1 MLMLLS
7 LLPPIVGALIVFR
20 MENNEKRHR
29 FTAVTVICTAILAV
43 GAAFLS
49 MLREFPSEIT
59 LLHLDDTLTLSFGAD
74 GLSLFF
80 IALVSFIWCFVQFHA
95 FGYMKHEG
103 NEGRFFGF
111 FLLTYASLIALAFAK
126 NAVTFYMCFEFM
138 SLSSMPLVLHNGT
151 EKSRM
156 AAFKYL
162 GYSTLGALMALMGFF
177 LLGAQGNDLT
187 FTPGG
192 AGLAGD
198 PKILLAAAFLIV
210 LGFGA
215 KAGMVPLQMW
225 LTEAHP
231 VAPSPASAVL
241 SGLITKAGVLAI
253 IRCTFQLF
261 GREMLRGTWVQTAI
275 LVLAIVTI
283 FTGSM
288 LAQREK
294 ILKKRMAYSTVSNV
308 SYVIFGL
315 FVMDE
320 VGLGVA
326 GAFLQIVFH
335 ALAKDALF
343 LCAGSIIFATGK
355 TRVDEL
361 RGIGKR
367 MPVTMWCF
375 AIASLSLIGIPPMG
389 GFAAK
394 WYLALGALD
403 AGSTL
408 GLVGVIVL
416 MVSALLT
423 AFYLLPIV
431 SAAFFPGRDFDA
443 GESCEVP
450 KTMLVPQIVFAGLTV
465 LLGMFPNL
473 LTAFAAVLNGWLL

>member
-20 MENNEKRHR
+20 MEDNEKRHR
-29 FTAVTVICTAILAV
+29 FTAAAVICTAILAV

-49 MLREFPSEIT
+49 MLREFPREIT
-59 LLHLDDTLTLSFGAD
+59 LLYLNDTLTLSFGAD

-103 NEGRFFGF
+103 NEGQFFGF
-111 FLLTYASLIALAFAK
+111 FLLTYAALIGLAFSA
-126 NAVTFYMCFEFM
+126 NAVTLYMCFELM
-138 SLSSMPLVLHNGT
+138 TLCSMPLVLHNGS
-151 EKSRM
+151 EQSRR
-156 AAFKYL
+156 ASFAYL
-162 GYSTLGALMALMGFF
+162 GYSTLGASLALLGFF
-177 LLGAQGNDLT
+177 ILAAQGNDLR
-187 FTPGG
+187 FVIHGG
-192 AGLAGD
+192 QLVGD
-198 PKILLAAAFLIV
+198 EKTLLVAAFLII

-241 SGLITKAGVLAI
+241 SGLITKGGVLAI

-275 LVLAIVTI
+275 LVLSIITI

-288 LAQREK
+288 LALREK
-294 ILKKRMAYSTVSNV
+294 LLKKRMAYSTISNV
-308 SYVIFGL
+308 SYVLFGL
-315 FVMDE
+315 LLMDE
-320 VGLGVA
+320 AGMGAA

-361 RGIGKR
+361 KGIGR
-367 MPVTMWCF
+367 QMPVTMWCF

-389 GFAAK
+389 GFVAK
-394 WYLALGALD
+394 YCLAMGALQT
-403 AGSTL
+403 GSTL
-408 GLVGVIVL
+408 AAVGVVVL

-431 SAAFFPGRDFDA
+431 AAAFFPGRDFEA
-443 GESCEVP
+443 GEKCEVE
-450 KTMLVPQIVFAGLTV
+450 KQMLVPPIVFSGLTV
-465 LLGMFPNL
+465 ILGMFPMG
-473 LTAFAAVLNGWLL
+473 LTAFAAIINGWLL

>member
-1 MLMLLS
+1 MLILLAV
-7 LLPPIVGALIVFR
+7 LIPVVGAVLVFRTGNESLRRRLCMASIVF
-20 MENNEKRHR
+20 
-29 FTAVTVICTAILAV
+29 AWLCASLAV
-43 GAAFLS
+43 IPGGS
-49 MLREFPSEIT
+49 DIT
-59 LLHLDDTLTLSFGAD
+59 LLRLSDTLSLRFASD

-80 IALVSFIWCFVQFHA
+80 VNLVCFIWFFVEFHA

-103 NEGRFFGF
+103 NEPQFFGF
-111 FLLTYASLIALAFAK
+111 FLLTFAALIALASAQ
-126 NAVTFYMCFEFM
+126 NAVTLYMCFELM
-138 SLSSMPLVLHNGT
+138 TLCSMPLVLHNGS
-151 EKSRM
+151 EQSRR
-156 AAFKYL
+156 ASFAYL
-162 GYSTLGALMALMGFF
+162 GYSTLGASLALLGFF
-177 LLGAQGNDLT
+177 LLAAQGNDLT
-187 FTPGG
+187 FIPSGG
-192 AGLAGD
+192 QLTGD
-198 PKILLAAAFLIV
+198 PKTLPAAAFLII

-241 SGLITKAGVLAI
+241 SGLITKGGVLAI

-261 GREMLRGTWVQTAI
+261 GREMLRGTWVQTAVLI
-275 LVLAIVTI
+275 LAILTI

-294 ILKKRMAYSTVSNV
+294 LLKKRLAYSTVSNV
-308 SYVIFGL
+308 SYVLFGL
-315 FVMDE
+315 FVFDE
-320 VGLGVA
+320 VGMGVP

-343 LCAGSIIFATGK
+343 LCAGSVIFATGK
-355 TRVDEL
+355 TKVDEL
-361 RGIGKR
+361 KGIGKQ

-375 AIASLSLIGIPPMG
+375 TIASLSLIGIPPMG
-389 GFAAK
+389 GFFAK
-394 WYLALGALD
+394 YLLAMGALNT
-403 AGSTL
+403 GTTL
-408 GLVGVIVL
+408 GLVGVAVL

-443 GESCEVP
+443 GEKCEVP

-465 LLGMFPNL
+465 LLGMFPNV
-473 LTAFAAVLNGWLL
+473 LTVFTAILDGWVL

>member
-1 MLMLLS
+1 
-7 LLPPIVGALIVFR
+7 
-20 MENNEKRHR
+20 
-29 FTAVTVICTAILAV
+29 
-43 GAAFLS
+43 
-49 MLREFPSEIT
+49 
-59 LLHLDDTLTLSFGAD
+59 
-74 GLSLFF
+74 
-80 IALVSFIWCFVQFHA
+80 
-95 FGYMKHEG
+95 
-103 NEGRFFGF
+103 
-111 FLLTYASLIALAFAK
+111 
-126 NAVTFYMCFEFM
+126 
-138 SLSSMPLVLHNGT
+138 
-151 EKSRM
+151 
-156 AAFKYL
+156 
-162 GYSTLGALMALMGFF
+162 
-177 LLGAQGNDLT
+177 
-187 FTPGG
+187 
-192 AGLAGD
+192 
-198 PKILLAAAFLIV
+198 
-210 LGFGA
+210 
-215 KAGMVPLQMW
+215 
-225 LTEAHP
+225 
-231 VAPSPASAVL
+231 
-241 SGLITKAGVLAI
+241 
-253 IRCTFQLF
+253 
-261 GREMLRGTWVQTAI
+261 
-275 LVLAIVTI
+275 
-283 FTGSM
+283 M

-320 VGLGVA
+320 LGLGVA

-343 LCAGSIIFATGK
+343 LCAGSVIFATGK

-361 RGIGKR
+361 RGIGRR

-431 SAAFFPGRDFDA
+431 AAAFFPGRDFEA

-473 LTAFAAVLNGWLL
+473 LTVFAAVLNGWLL

>member
-1 MLMLLS
+1 MLIVLS
-7 LLPPIVGALIVFR
+7 FLIPAVSAVHVFR
-20 MENNEKRHR
+20 MHDAEKRR
-29 FTAVTVICTAILAV
+29 STVIWTLIASSVLAV
-43 GAAFLS
+43 LAGIFGEALTFLPLS
-49 MLREFPSEIT
+49 
-59 LLHLDDTLTLSFGAD
+59 DTLYLRFGTD

-80 IALVSFIWCFVQFHA
+80 VTLVSFIWCLVQFHA

-103 NEGRFFGF
+103 KEEQFFGF
-111 FLLTYASLIALAFAK
+111 FLLTYAALVALAFAQ
-126 NAVTFYMCFEFM
+126 NAVTLYMCFELM
-138 SLSSMPLVLHNGT
+138 SLASMPLVLHNGT
-151 EKSRM
+151 ERSRE

-162 GYSTLGALMALMGFF
+162 GYSTLGACMALLGFF
-177 LLGAQGNDLT
+177 LLGAQGNDLS

-192 AGLAGD
+192 AKLTGD
-198 PKILLAAAFLIV
+198 PKVLLAAAFLII

-241 SGLITKAGVLAI
+241 SGLITKAGVLSI
-253 IRCTFQLF
+253 LRCAFQLF
-261 GREMLRGTWVQTAI
+261 GRGMLQGTWVQTA
-275 LVLAIVTI
+275 VLTLSIVTI

-294 ILKKRMAYSTVSNV
+294 VLKKRLAYSSVSNV

-315 FVMDE
+315 FTFE
-320 VGLGVA
+320 TFGVV

-343 LCAGSIIFATGK
+343 LCAGSVIFAVGCTK
-355 TRVDEL
+355 TDEL
-361 RGIGKR
+361 RGIGRR

-394 WYLALGALD
+394 YCLARGAL
-403 AGSTL
+403 AGGSTL
-408 GLVGVIVL
+408 GLVGLVVL
-416 MVSALLT
+416 MLSALLT

-431 SAAFFPGRDFDA
+431 AAAFFPGRDFEA
-443 GESCEVP
+443 GQPCEVP
-450 KTMLVPQIVFAGLTV
+450 KTMLVPQLVFAGLTV
-465 LLGMFPNL
+465 LLGLFPNGL
-473 LTAFAAVLNGWLL
+473 NAVFGILNGLVL

>member
-1 MLMLLS
+1 MLILLS
-7 LLPPIVGALIVFR
+7 FLIPAAAAIHVFR
-20 MENNEKRHR
+20 TEDDTKRR
-29 FTAVTVICTAILAV
+29 RLVTWSVFITALFAILA
-43 GAAFLS
+43 GLFGGEL
-49 MLREFPSEIT
+49 T
-59 LLHLDDTLTLSFGAD
+59 LLPLTEGLTLRFAAD
-74 GLSLFF
+74 GLGLFF
-80 IALVSFIWCFVQFHA
+80 IVLVSAIWCLVQFHA

-103 NEGRFFGF
+103 GETRFFGF
-111 FLLTYASLIALAFAK
+111 FLLTYAALIALALAK
-126 NAVTFYMCFEFM
+126 NAVTLYMCFELM
-138 SLSSMPLVLHNGT
+138 TLASMPMVLHNGS
-151 EKSRM
+151 EQSRR
-156 AAFKYL
+156 ASFAYL
-162 GYSTLGALMALMGFF
+162 GYSTLGASLALLGFF
-177 LLGAQGNDLT
+177 LLAAQGNDLT
-187 FTPGG
+187 FIPGCG
-192 AGLAGD
+192 QLTGD
-198 PKILLAAAFLIV
+198 PKILPAAAFLII

-241 SGLITKAGVLAI
+241 SGLITKGGVLAI

-294 ILKKRMAYSTVSNV
+294 LLKKRLAYSTVSNV
-308 SYVIFGL
+308 SYVLFGL
-315 FVMDE
+315 FVFDE
-320 VGLGVA
+320 TGMGVP

-343 LCAGSIIFATGK
+343 LCAGSVIFATGK
-355 TRVDEL
+355 TKVDEL
-361 RGIGKR
+361 KGIGKQ

-389 GFAAK
+389 GFFAK
-394 WYLALGALD
+394 YLLAMGALD
-403 AGSTL
+403 TGTTL
-408 GLVGVIVL
+408 GLVGVAVL

-443 GESCEVP
+443 GEKCEVP

-465 LLGMFPNL
+465 LLGMFPNV
-473 LTAFAAVLNGWLL
+473 LTAFTAILDGWVL